1 MLTKEHVIKRAREFK
16 AKHGM
21 ADEQDEIVVATLHL
35 MATQS
40 LDLQTA
46 QERTSRGGSDH
57 GIDAWHYDPATASL
71 TLYQSKLT
79 PEKARALKG
88 FEGLTNACG
97 WLADLLRKTELDVPA
112 TNNGIFNLARCL
124 ADTHQSLRNVAC
136 VLISLFDPNELDDA
150 EDFEFARTDIAKSAL
165 YGLLKERGGALGVR
179 VE

>member
-97 WLADLLRKTELDVPA
+97 WLADLLGRPSLMCLPRIMAFSILPGVLRTLTSPSEMWPA
-112 TNNGIFNLARCL
+112 
-124 ADTHQSLRNVAC
+124 S
-136 VLISLFDPNELDDA
+136 
-150 EDFEFARTDIAKSAL
+150 
-165 YGLLKERGGALGVR
+165 
-179 VE
+179 